1 MKFNPKGEGEI
12 FILGKVN
19 ILMSFNKEGGINPKS
34 PIDIDPN
41 QSNKNNSKEYGIVD
55 IAILEPYILIV

>member
-19 ILMSFNKEGGINPKS
+19 ILMSFNKEGKRKLKRKS
-34 PIDIDPN
+34 N
-41 QSNKNNSKEYGIVD
+41 LK
-55 IAILEPYILIV
+55 